1 MSWLHFGAVLS
12 LNHKCC
18 VCARRAVRLEAI
30 TRSITYFMLRKCKC
44 VPHALLQSD
53 CIYWR
58 GRARL
63 ALTVLAGA
71 VASTAVTDSTA
82 LFCRAIS
89 YCARAVYACV
99 LFVRPAPPM
108 LHTRL
113 SVAGNTAPTAQSVL
127 LLWCPASPY
136 RAPYTHVGVQPLTT
150 CTY

>member
-1 MSWLHFGAVLS
+1 MCYFKVTAFIGAAALGLLS
-12 LNHKCC
+12 LCW
-18 VCARRAVRLEAI
+18 RLSGDRAWL
-30 TRSITYFMLRKCKC
+30 
-44 VPHALLQSD
+44 
-53 CIYWR
+53 
-58 GRARL
+58 
-63 ALTVLAGA
+63 A
-71 VASTAVTDSTA
+71 VASAAVTDSTA

-136 RAPYTHVGVQPLTT
+136 RPPYTHVGVQPLTT

>member
-1 MSWLHFGAVLS
+1 MRYFKVTAFIGAAVLGLLS
-12 LNHKCC
+12 LCW
-18 VCARRAVRLEAI
+18 RL
-30 TRSITYFMLRKCKC
+30 S
-44 VPHALLQSD
+44 
-53 CIYWR
+53 
-58 GRARL
+58 
-63 ALTVLAGA
+63 GA